1 MVEACSDL
9 VNECKTLAQQLGTV
23 LLKHQSVVA
32 TAESCTGGLIGGFI
46 TDISGSSSWFDRG
59 FVTYTNKA
67 KMECLGVKAQT
78 LDSFGAV
85 SAETAN
91 EMVLGALAHSDATIA
106 VAVTGIA
113 GPTGAVPGKPI
124 GTVYFGF
131 AIKGQRVTTVR
142 QVFGGDREQVRLQTV
157 RYALKTMI
165 SMYN

>member
-59 FVTYTNKA
+59 FITYTNKA

-91 EMVLGALAHSDATIA
+91 ENSLKLAKPRFQQNHVEPKTQKLFVVHLVEVLFHNYDI
-106 VAVTGIA
+106 
-113 GPTGAVPGKPI
+113 
-124 GTVYFGF
+124 
-131 AIKGQRVTTVR
+131 
-142 QVFGGDREQVRLQTV
+142 
-157 RYALKTMI
+157 YALKLHLPFTPNQCLAASVPPELHFYQFHVLVTLMR
-165 SMYN
+165 SF

>member
-1 MVEACSDL
+1 
-9 VNECKTLAQQLGTV
+9 
-23 LLKHQSVVA
+23 
-32 TAESCTGGLIGGFI
+32 
-46 TDISGSSSWFDRG
+46 
-59 FVTYTNKA
+59 
-67 KMECLGVKAQT
+67 MECLGVKAQT